1 VLAGLSL
8 SSKWTGASA
17 LGIVL
22 AACAF
27 DAWRPPRAWRRSI
40 AEGSLVAVLAGAVYV
55 AVFAVHFAFMT
66 RYGTGQEAM
75 SFAFRRTLIGGPQ
88 YDPTAHMSLFAKIRD
103 IHRVMAGGNRALE
116 GATHPASSPWYTWP
130 VMKHPIG
137 LWQNTAIEP
146 GHEQFIILLGNPV
159 VWWGGLA
166 AAALAVSLVVRGRV
180 PRDQRFGLGLLGGA
194 YLLNIVP
201 FAAITRTMYLY
212 HYLFAV
218 VWLALL
224 GAYAV
229 GIAAGW
235 NDDGDALF
243 RFASPRSRRLYV
255 AIVALI
261 IAGFVYFL
269 PLTYGWTISQRA
281 YDNRFWVLN
290 PRV

>member
-1 VLAGLSL
+1 
-8 SSKWTGASA
+8 
-17 LGIVL
+17 
-22 AACAF
+22 
-27 DAWRPPRAWRRSI
+27 
-40 AEGSLVAVLAGAVYV
+40 
-55 AVFAVHFAFMT
+55 
-66 RYGTGQEAM
+66 
-75 SFAFRRTLIGGPQ
+75 
-88 YDPTAHMSLFAKIRD
+88 MSLFAKIRD